1 MNLSGATS
9 RLSIIVG
16 ENDQVY
22 QRPLYEAIVFA
33 AKKYKLSGATVC
45 KGLLSYGAGSNA
57 HSVKVFSL
65 SEDAP
70 MHIQLVDY
78 PERLKDFSDIVRKL
92 MDKAGAG
99 GIITME
105 AVEVLHYQAPA

>member
-9 RLSIIVG
+9 RLNIIVG

-70 MHIQLVDY
+70 MHIQLVE
-78 PERLKDFSDIVRKL
+78 PEPEESLLWKRWKYCTTRHPPK
-92 MDKAGAG
+92 
-99 GIITME
+99 
-105 AVEVLHYQAPA
+105 PPC